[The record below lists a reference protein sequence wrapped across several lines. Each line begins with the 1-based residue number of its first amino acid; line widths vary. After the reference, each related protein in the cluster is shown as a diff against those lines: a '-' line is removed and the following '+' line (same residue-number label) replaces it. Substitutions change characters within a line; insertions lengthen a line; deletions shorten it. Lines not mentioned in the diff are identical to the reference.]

1 MIGKKP
7 PWVPYLL
14 KEVSKLHFQIYIFS
28 GLKFAY
34 KNICHTLEDF
44 SKFNPP
50 FKSTVSGNMEIMYLF
65 SGHIRTLAG
74 GSVILSS
81 IEWHRTFTLALLVI
95 VIITSEIKQQT
106 VFENLINPNEH
117 APWYWYLCHLNWT
130 WLHLTGHQYFRCNN
144 L

>member
-1 MIGKKP
+1 MFSFLGEKIG
-7 PWVPYLL
+7 
-14 KEVSKLHFQIYIFS
+14 F
-28 GLKFAY
+28 

-44 SKFNPP
+44 TKFNPP

-65 SGHIRTLAG
+65 SGHIRTLTS

-81 IEWHRTFTLALLVI
+81 IEWHSAFTLALLVI

-117 APWYWYLCHLNWT
+117 AP
-130 WLHLTGHQYFRCNN
+130 
-144 L
+144 